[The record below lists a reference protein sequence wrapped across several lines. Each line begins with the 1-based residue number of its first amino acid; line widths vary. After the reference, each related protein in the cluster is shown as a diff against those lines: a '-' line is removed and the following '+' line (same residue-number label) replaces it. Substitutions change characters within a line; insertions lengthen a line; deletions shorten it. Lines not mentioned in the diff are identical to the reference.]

1 MFKLI
6 YDAQSLHRHYSIHN
20 MVVIDSKKKLDSEK
34 IQVTIL
40 MTESLNH

>member
-6 YDAQSLHRHYSIHN
+6 CDALSLHRHYYIHN
-20 MVVIDSKKKLDSEK
+20 MVVIDSKKLDSEK
-34 IQVTIL
+34 IQVTIS